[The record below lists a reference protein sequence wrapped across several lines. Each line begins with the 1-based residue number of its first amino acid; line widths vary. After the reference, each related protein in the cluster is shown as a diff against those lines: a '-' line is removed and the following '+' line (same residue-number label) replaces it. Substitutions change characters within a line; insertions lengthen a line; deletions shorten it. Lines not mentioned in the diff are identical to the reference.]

1 MTNDI
6 SKHYSVKLETKS
18 TAKLNN
24 NYLNFNYGDD
34 ITLSIS
40 IMDDGSP
47 KNIDN
52 CEVDM
57 IIVNES
63 RINPIIHNF
72 SDGGI
77 TVANNVVTIVCKSGY
92 IDMIGVNIAQLIIR
106 NADQNISTQMFV
118 YNTVSTLSSNDVE
131 SAIDGINTIH
141 DIYELID
148 RMNSVLESVGSST
161 DELEGKVN
169 DADTLV
175 RTLVDKANTEIA
187 GVNSIIEQ
195 AKASED
201 ERKAAE
207 LLRIQNEDTRV
218 SSENLRVAS
227 ETTREQNELARNTSE
242 TSRIEAELVRTNSE
256 NKRVTTEN
264 LRVEAEIK
272 RSENEAGRVSAEQAR
287 VLEFETIKGEQESFK
302 ESVNEQIL
310 NSKTDYFGEE
320 HLTVDKR
327 LNEDFDKLWQFNNES
342 QLLEYSGINITAND
356 SYYGLVKNLTI
367 KGRTLQNLVPD
378 ITKLNSGGSGV
389 ADVTK
394 YTNGFK
400 FTVSESG
407 SFVLSSKDGDLFN
420 LKSNTK
426 YTAILNIKSNTTN
439 SPLTVYKS
447 PSSVGLFVVKDI
459 GVSKV
464 VFDTGDLT
472 NFTRISIGSVGSYPV
487 DTFIEVINF
496 MILEGDYTNTPLDQ
510 LPFIE
515 GIKSVGEQEVTE
527 DGKYKVRV
535 KSCGKNLI
543 NINDNYITSRVD
555 NGITWSTSKDGQ
567 YIQASGTAT
576 SDSYFY
582 PLGATYKL
590 VDFNNLVVG
599 KKYNLSV
606 TLDGN
611 FDMGTSTKGLGN
623 YATIGMTGNYDF
635 SKAFSANTGVS
646 GTLRQ
651 NIREFWIRINQGVTV
666 DNIKLHF
673 QLEEGTVATDYEP
686 YKETVVEYQLDEPHM
701 SLPNGAC
708 DILDIETGILT
719 KKIKKYTTTGNEN
732 ISTADNTAYSEDIL
746 RFRILK
752 NDLKPTKG
760 ATINV
765 ICDKLPTYPLDDS
778 SMSSRKNEG
787 VSSHSAT
794 SYIEVFINKS
804 RLDTEDVNGFK
815 KWLTGNPITIY
826 YELATPIVEQLE
838 EHHPFSYEGTT
849 HIFSDNLLSPTIS
862 CKIPSNVPAVVSSLR
877 SENEILNN
885 EVATLSLENEQLKE
899 NNDTQDEV
907 INVSLLATDEM
918 YNMLEPILSM
928 TAEISTLEV
937 REVSKMVDLYVAM
950 IQRGLKTI
958 DQVPERYR
966 KQVQDI
972 LDKLDE

>member
-227 ETTREQNELARNTSE
+227 ETTREQNELTRNTSE

-342 QLLEYSGINITAND
+342 QLLEYSGTNVTASD
-356 SYYGLVKNLTI
+356 SYYGLVKDTVI
-367 KGRTLQNLVPD
+367 KGRTLYNIADDSVTHYRTSGNSRGLTWEKLGDNGAKWTVIDNTILTYRTVRLRKQSMLKPSTIYTLMFT
-378 ITKLNSGGSGV
+378 ITKDDFNLP
-389 ADVTK
+389 K
-394 YTNGFK
+394 E
-400 FTVSESG
+400 FTVSGVDDSYNGMATNQLYRGGYIVGTNVIKFTTHSDISTYTGIGFGFPAINQTKTPNGAETII
-407 SFVLSSKDGDLFN
+407 KDVML
-420 LKSNTK
+420 
-426 YTAILNIKSNTTN
+426 
-439 SPLTVYKS
+439 
-447 PSSVGLFVVKDI
+447 
-459 GVSKV
+459 
-464 VFDTGDLT
+464 
-472 NFTRISIGSVGSYPV
+472 
-487 DTFIEVINF
+487 
-496 MILEGDYTNTPLDQ
+496 LEGDYTSTPLSDI
-510 LPFIE
+510 PYGE
-515 GIKSVGEQEVTE
+515 GIYSVGEKEVTE
-527 DGKYKVRV
+527 NGKYKVKV

-543 NINDNYITSRVD
+543 DKSKLILGYIS
-555 NGITWSTSKDGQ
+555 SDGEV
-567 YIQASGTAT
+567 
-576 SDSYFY
+576 
-582 PLGATYKL
+582 K
-590 VDFNNLVVG
+590 
-599 KKYNLSV
+599 
-606 TLDGN
+606 
-611 FDMGTSTKGLGN
+611 
-623 YATIGMTGNYDF
+623 
-635 SKAFSANTGVS
+635 NTGVNDLLTDFIKIKPNTNYIGYS
-646 GTLRQ
+646 NGSSILNNYSFYDINKNFIERVSKNGHATSPNNAWYLRYH
-651 NIREFWIRINQGVTV
+651 NKYV
-666 DNIKLHF
+666 DDGSKIYLEDVKL

-686 YKETVVEYQLDEPHM
+686 YKETVVEYILDEP
-701 SLPNGAC
+701 LRQTRYA
-708 DILDIETGILT
+708 DII
-719 KKIKKYTTTGNEN
+719 NEN
-732 ISTADNTAYSEDIL
+732 GLLTRNIIKIDLTEINTWTRTATLDNCDRYTWGHAENNAKYKVLPGAYGICNVIPYIRNDNTDTFHCRADGSSPYGNFSIWIPKIELQD
-746 RFRILK
+746 
-752 NDLKPTKG
+752 NDMYHWIQEKKP
-760 ATINV
+760 
-765 ICDKLPTYPLDDS
+765 
-778 SMSSRKNEG
+778 
-787 VSSHSAT
+787 
-794 SYIEVFINKS
+794 YI
-804 RLDTEDVNGFK
+804 
-815 KWLTGNPITIY
+815 
-826 YELATPIVEQLE
+826 IVETTEPMKTQLE
-838 EHHPFSYEGTT
+838 KPQIFSQEGTT
-849 HIFSDNLLSPTIS
+849 HISSSNLLPPTIS
-862 CKIPSNVPAVVSSLR
+862 CSIPSNVPAVVSSLR
-877 SENEILNN
+877 LENETLNN

-918 YNMLEPILSM
+918 YNMLEPILGM
-928 TAEISTLEV
+928 TAETSMLEV
-937 REVSKMVDLYVAM
+937 GEVSKMVDLYVVM

-966 KQVQDI
+966 EEVQALLKEI
-972 LDKLDE
+972 EK

>member
-40 IMDDGSP
+40 IMDDGNP

-131 SAIDGINTIH
+131 SAIDGINTVH

-218 SSENLRVAS
+218 SSENLRIVS
-227 ETTREQNELARNTSE
+227 ETTREQNELTRNTSE

-272 RSENEAGRVSAEQAR
+272 RSENEAGRMSAEQAR

-302 ESVNEQIL
+302 ESINEQIL

-327 LNEDFDKLWQFNNES
+327 LNEDFDKLWQFNNKS
-342 QLLEYSGINITAND
+342 QLLEYSGTNITAND

-367 KGRTLQNLVPD
+367 KGRTLQNL
-378 ITKLNSGGSGV
+378 
-389 ADVTK
+389 
-394 YTNGFK
+394 
-400 FTVSESG
+400 SEINK
-407 SFVLSSKDGDLFN
+407 VV
-420 LKSNTK
+420 
-426 YTAILNIKSNTTN
+426 INTTN
-439 SPLTVYKS
+439 KHYKTS
-447 PSSVGLFVVKDI
+447 TKLMKPNTTYTHIVIVVKNTLACESTTNVVGLNEAYVKTPFKGSTIPLGSTGIFKQVSTTPSDISNISDFTSIRIYDVVTD
-459 GVSKV
+459 GE
-464 VFDTGDLT
+464 L
-472 NFTRISIGSVGSYPV
+472 
-487 DTFIEVINF
+487 EVIELL
-496 MILEGDYTNTPLDQ
+496 LEGDYTNTPLSE

-515 GIKSVGEQEVTE
+515 GIKSVGENEVTE
-527 DGKYKVRV
+527 DGKYKVKV
-535 KSCGKNLI
+535 KSCGKNIFNVGICSGTVNADTGKDIAYATRLRTI
-543 NINDNYITSRVD
+543 EANSIKPNTSYSLQIPDGYLVNRVYFYDAYKNYI
-555 NGITWSTSKDGQ
+555 I
-567 YIQASGTAT
+567 
-576 SDSYFY
+576 
-582 PLGATYKL
+582 
-590 VDFNNLVVG
+590 
-599 KKYNLSV
+599 NLSV
-606 TLDGN
+606 ESQQRVFTTPDN
-611 FDMGTSTKGLGN
+611 AYYIKISFRNSADTNTTMTAQDIEIISKGT
-623 YATIGMTGNYDF
+623 
-635 SKAFSANTGVS
+635 
-646 GTLRQ
+646 
-651 NIREFWIRINQGVTV
+651 
-666 DNIKLHF
+666 

-686 YKETVVEYQLDEPHM
+686 YKETVVEYYLDNIHM
-701 SLPNGAC
+701 GFSDKVNDEIDLDNDMLIKRIGKIVFDGSEETWTNVGYNGHATRNTFEVELIVNDYQNNTRAIRGLSEQFSFSL
-708 DILDIETGILT
+708 
-719 KKIKKYTTTGNEN
+719 TTGLPE
-732 ISTADNTAYSEDIL
+732 EWG
-746 RFRILK
+746 FRITRNSGRDYFLFSP
-752 NDLKPTKG
+752 PTS
-760 ATINV
+760 V
-765 ICDKLPTYPLDDS
+765 IPY
-778 SMSSRKNEG
+778 R
-787 VSSHSAT
+787 
-794 SYIEVFINKS
+794 
-804 RLDTEDVNGFK
+804 DTASWK
-815 KWLTGNPITIY
+815 AWLSQNPVTVY
-826 YELATPIVEQLE
+826 YELPEPIVTQLE
-838 EHHPFSYEGTT
+838 RQQIFSQEGMS
-849 HIFSDNLLSPTIS
+849 HIFSDNLLPPTIS
-862 CKIPSNVPAVVSSLR
+862 CSIPSNVPAVVSSLR
-877 SENEILNN
+877 LENATLNN

-937 REVSKMVDLYVAM
+937 GEVSKMVDLYVAM

>member
-63 RINPIIHNF
+63 GINPIIHNF

-148 RMNSVLESVGSST
+148 RMNSVLESVCSST

-169 DADTLV
+169 DADTIV

-227 ETTREQNELARNTSE
+227 ETTREQNELTRNTSE

-342 QLLEYSGINITAND
+342 QLLEYSGTNVTASD
-356 SYYGLVKNLTI
+356 SYYGLIKDLSI
-367 KGRTLQNLVPD
+367 KGRTLQNL
-378 ITKLNSGGSGV
+378 ITTISEDRV
-389 ADVTK
+389 K
-394 YTNGFK
+394 YI
-400 FTVSESG
+400 S
-407 SFVLSSKDGDLFN
+407 N
-420 LKSNTK
+420 L
-426 YTAILNIKSNTTN
+426 IKSNTTYTII
-439 SPLTVYKS
+439 LTKVSGSGQINTYGNDTTTT
-447 PSSVGLFVVKDI
+447 PHGLFLEKEASNGTYI
-459 GVSKV
+459 GIRT
-464 VFDTGDLT
+464 TGENTNELTIMNITKNSDLILE
-472 NFTRISIGSVGSYPV
+472 NV
-487 DTFIEVINF
+487 
-496 MILEGDYTNTPLDQ
+496 MILEGDYTNTPLSE
-510 LPFIE
+510 LPYVE
-515 GIKSVGEQEVTE
+515 GIKSIGENEVTE
-527 DGKYKVRV
+527 DGKYKVKIKACGRNFFNPSCLKTQNKNIHITIKEEDNICTINYTNGEYGTYVPFYAKQGQTLKIRGKV
-535 KSCGKNLI
+535 K
-543 NINDNYITSRVD
+543 
-555 NGITWSTSKDGQ
+555 
-567 YIQASGTAT
+567 
-576 SDSYFY
+576 
-582 PLGATYKL
+582 
-590 VDFNNLVVG
+590 
-599 KKYNLSV
+599 
-606 TLDGN
+606 
-611 FDMGTSTKGLGN
+611 
-623 YATIGMTGNYDF
+623 
-635 SKAFSANTGVS
+635 GV
-646 GTLRQ
+646 Q
-651 NIREFWIRINQGVTV
+651 NIRIFKYDDNFIGGGIYNHDYFGEETTISNYNLQITETGVYMLRPWI
-666 DNIKLHF
+666 KSHS
-673 QLEEGTVATDYEP
+673 ATLTDFIATLSDDVSFEP
-686 YKETVVEYQLDEPHM
+686 YKETVVEYLLDEPLR
-701 SLPNGAC
+701 SLPNGVK
-708 DILDIETGILT
+708 DIIDEEGVLT
-719 KKIKKYTTTGNEN
+719 KRIGKVVLDG
-732 ISTADNTAYSEDIL
+732 SESWSL
-746 RFRILK
+746 
-752 NDLKPTKG
+752 
-760 ATINV
+760 
-765 ICDKLPTYPLDDS
+765 
-778 SMSSRKNEG
+778 
-787 VSSHSAT
+787 
-794 SYIEVFINKS
+794 
-804 RLDTEDVNGFK
+804 
-815 KWLTGNPITIY
+815 
-826 YELATPIVEQLE
+826 
-838 EHHPFSYEGTT
+838 
-849 HIFSDNLLSPTIS
+849 HIFCS
-862 CKIPSNVPAVVSSLR
+862 
-877 SENEILNN
+877 
-885 EVATLSLENEQLKE
+885 
-899 NNDTQDEV
+899 
-907 INVSLLATDEM
+907 
-918 YNMLEPILSM
+918 
-928 TAEISTLEV
+928 
-937 REVSKMVDLYVAM
+937 
-950 IQRGLKTI
+950 
-958 DQVPERYR
+958 
-966 KQVQDI
+966 
-972 LDKLDE
+972 